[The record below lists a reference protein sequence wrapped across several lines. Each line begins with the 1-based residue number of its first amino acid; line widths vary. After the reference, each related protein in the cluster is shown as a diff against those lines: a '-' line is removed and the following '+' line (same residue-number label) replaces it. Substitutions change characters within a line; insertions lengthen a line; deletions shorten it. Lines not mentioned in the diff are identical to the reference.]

1 MNTPQL
7 FYVSDADSAADI
19 LETVP
24 DIETWIAGRRGVR
37 IKALDRTAT
46 TSFLLG
52 SVTDSHEAQTANHM
66 A

>member
-7 FYVSDADSAADI
+7 FYVSDAEGAADI

-37 IKALDRTAT
+37 ITALDRTST
-46 TSFLLG
+46 TSVLLG
-52 SVTDSHEAQTANHM
+52 TVTGGHEA
-66 A
+66 